1 MVCCRSYDVMSFIQ
15 EKQIIW
21 LDAQK
26 LKNILIGLQATK
38 YFRIQKTYL
47 KSKMIRPLKMY
58 LFFWWGWISTVE
70 TYIDEEIEEVVE
82 VVEGVVKKVVDS

>member
-1 MVCCRSYDVMSFIQ
+1 
-15 EKQIIW
+15 
-21 LDAQK
+21 
-26 LKNILIGLQATK
+26 
-38 YFRIQKTYL
+38 
-47 KSKMIRPLKMY
+47 MIRPLKMY